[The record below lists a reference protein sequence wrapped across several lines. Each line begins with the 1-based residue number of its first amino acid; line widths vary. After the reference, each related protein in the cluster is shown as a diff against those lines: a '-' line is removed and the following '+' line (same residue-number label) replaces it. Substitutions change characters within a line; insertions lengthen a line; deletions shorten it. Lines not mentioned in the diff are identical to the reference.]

1 MPSESLVNSGSNE
14 RRSDAQIA
22 PFNPRTAAP
31 FVNKSISAETR
42 RLYHRVIREFFRFVA
57 SKNETHV
64 TQQDVLLWRD
74 SMMRDGRRASTVSL
88 KLSVLRSFFEY
99 LRAYGHIALNPAAT
113 RLVPPPPVADDPAGR
128 ALVAKEARHLFA
140 SPDRRKPA
148 GARDHAIILIMG
160 RMSLRVAEVAALR
173 VSSMM
178 WSHGMA
184 IIKFRVKGG
193 RERRLPLP
201 QEVREA
207 IHEYLKL
214 DRSRRRIAGTDGPD
228 AYLFQPHTNPR
239 TLVYDKPL
247 STRMIRRLVGRY
259 ADFAQIGH
267 VSPHD
272 LRRTAITRALDLGY
286 SIREV
291 QMMSGHKDIRSLMKY
306 DRGRENLEKNPVN
319 KLHYD
324 D

>member
-1 MPSESLVNSGSNE
+1 MPSTTLVNSGSDQP
-14 RRSDAQIA
+14 RATAQLA
-22 PFNPRTAAP
+22 LFTQRTAAP
-31 FVNKSISAETR
+31 FVNKSLSEETR
-42 RLYHRVIREFFRFVA
+42 RLYRRTIREFFTFVG

-64 TQQDVLLWRD
+64 TQEDVLGWRD
-74 SMMRDGRRASTVSL
+74 HLLRDGKRASTVAL

-99 LRAYGHIALNPAAT
+99 LRAYGHIALNPAST
-113 RLVPPPPVADDPAGR
+113 RLVPPPPVAEDPAGR
-128 ALVAKEARHLFA
+128 ALVAKEARYLFA
-140 SPDRRKPA
+140 APDRSKAA
-148 GARDHAIILIMG
+148 GARDYAVVLIMG

-184 IIKFRVKGG
+184 IIKFKVKGG

-201 QEVREA
+201 AEIKEA

-239 TLVYDKPL
+239 TLVYDKGL
-247 STRMIRRLVGRY
+247 STRMICRLVGRY
-259 ADFAQIGH
+259 AEYAQLGH